1 MILIKSMLNHDP
13 VKRPS
18 GKELLLNELVPRKAD
33 EIALDEL
40 LTYSLT
46 NKQSTNYRKIL
57 KAVFDQKNNKVDDF
71 SFDAT
76 NCKDVTSCKA
86 THFFGY
92 LQTRESVFNLMIR
105 VFQRYGGFMFTYPL
119 LMPWNELC
127 YDFNKAY
134 KLTDA
139 SGLVVAL
146 PYNHRV
152 NRVSNSF

>member
-13 VKRPS
+13 AKRPS
-18 GKELLLNELVPRKAD
+18 AKELLLNELVPRKAD

-76 NCKDVTSCKA
+76 NCKAPQS
-86 THFFGY
+86 FSY
-92 LQTRESVFNLMIR
+92 LQTREVVFSHLVR

-119 LMPWNELC
+119 LMPWNELS

-152 NRVSNSF
+152 NRLSFISQLF

>member
-1 MILIKSMLNHDP
+1 MLNHDP
-13 VKRPS
+13 TKRPS
-18 GKELLLNELVPRKAD
+18 AKELLMNELVPRKAD

-40 LTYSLT
+40 LKYSLA

-57 KAVFDQKNNKVDDF
+57 KAVFDQNNSKVDDF

-76 NCKDVTSCKA
+76 NCKAPSSV
-86 THFFGY
+86 GY
-92 LQTRESVFNLMIR
+92 LQAREAVFSMMVR
-105 VFQRYGGFMFTYPL
+105 VFQRQGGFMFTYPL

-127 YDFNKAY
+127 NDFNKAY

-152 NRVSNSF
+152 IKLFLKSSK